1 MKILL
6 EDRQYLD
13 IKLSKDDSRI
23 MLTMKTQWEENSFAL
38 SSLELD
44 SSQLDKLIS
53 ELISLKSKVKNVKV

>member
-13 IKLSKDDSRI
+13 IKISKDDSKVT
-23 MLTMKTQWEENSFAL
+23 LTMKTQWEENSFAL

-44 SSQLDKLIS
+44 SSQLDRLIS
-53 ELISLKSKVKNVKV
+53 ELINLKTKVKNAKV